1 MCWAS
6 PPLVS
11 ASASIWILIRNMSQQ
26 PRPSL
31 DELLLVGQITTPFGI
46 HGQLNLHAITNRPE
60 HLRRVSTVFVGEN
73 LTPYTLKRAA
83 PHKSS
88 VLIMTLDGI
97 DGRDAAE
104 RLRGQEVYI
113 RQADAMPLD
122 EDEYYLHDLPGLRVE
137 TVDGA
142 TIGTVKE
149 VLETGANE
157 VLIVTRPEGGE
168 ALIPMIRDV
177 VKRLDIAAGVVVIE
191 PLPGML
197 DDK

>member
-1 MCWAS
+1 
-6 PPLVS
+6 
-11 ASASIWILIRNMSQQ
+11 MSQQ

-31 DELLLVGQITTPFGI
+31 DELLLVGQITSPFGV

-73 LTPYTLKRAA
+73 LTPYKLKRAA
-83 PHKSS
+83 PHKPT
-88 VLIMTLDGI
+88 VLIVTLNGI
-97 DGRDAAE
+97 DSREAAE
-104 RLRGQEVYI
+104 TLRGQEVYI

-137 TVDGA
+137 TADGTA
-142 TIGTVKE
+142 IGTVKE

-157 VLIVTRPEGGE
+157 VLVVTRPEGGE
-168 ALIPMIRDV
+168 ALIPMIKDV
-177 VKRLDIAAGVVVIE
+177 VKRLDIAGGLIVVE

>member
-1 MCWAS
+1 MCWAL
-6 PPLVS
+6 PLLAS
-11 ASASIWILIRNMSQQ
+11 ASASIWISIRNMSQQ
-26 PRPSL
+26 TRPSL
-31 DELLLVGQITTPFGI
+31 DELLLVGKITTPFGV

-73 LTPYTLKRAA
+73 LTPYKLQRAA

-88 VLIMTLDGI
+88 VLIVTLAGV

-104 RLRGQEVYI
+104 SLRGQEVYI

-137 TVDGA
+137 TVEGTA
-142 TIGTVKE
+142 IGTVKE

-157 VLIVTRPEGGE
+157 VLIVTRSEGGE
-168 ALIPMIRDV
+168 ALIPMIKDV